1 MRTDRSEVWEQSDV
15 TEIEYVTIA
24 RSLQKSRKD
33 WLSRFIVTCFYLIIL
48 TFKISFTQPITVEG
62 SVITTNLLPVKYASV
77 TFINQDDT
85 TQKYS
90 AITDT
95 CGYYR
100 LTVPSG
106 IDHFDYKLPSNI
118 ELAQN
123 YPNPFNPSTT
133 IAYDLPQES
142 HVMLTIYDILGREVI
157 RLIDES
163 QPAGI
168 QKVIW
173 YGRDSYGQLV
183 PSGIYL
189 YSLKTT
195 SGFNATKKMVFM
207 R

>member
-1 MRTDRSEVWEQSDV
+1 MRTDRNEGWEQSDV
-15 TEIEYVTIA
+15 TEIERVTIA
-24 RSLQKSRKD
+24 RRLQKPRKD
-33 WLSRFIVTCFYLIIL
+33 WPSRFIVTCFYLVIL

-90 AITDT
+90 TITDT

-100 LTVPSG
+100 LTVPTG
-106 IDHFDYKLPSNI
+106 IDHFDYKLPANI

-123 YPNPFNPSTT
+123 FPNPFNPSTM
-133 IAYDLPQES
+133 IAFDLPEES
-142 HVMLTIYDILGREVI
+142 HITLTIYDILGREVI
-157 RLIDES
+157 RLVNDRQS
-163 QPAGI
+163 AGAR
-168 QKVIW
+168 QAIW
-173 YGRDSYGQLV
+173 DGKDSFGQIV

>member
-77 TFINQDDT
+77 TFINQNDT

-95 CGYYR
+95 CGYYW

-123 YPNPFNPSTT
+123 YPNPFNPLTT

-173 YGRDSYGQLV
+173 DGRDSY
-183 PSGIYL
+183 S
-189 YSLKTT
+189 
-195 SGFNATKKMVFM
+195 
-207 R
+207 